1 MRIALI
7 SLSLLAV
14 FAVAALPQQ
23 PKPSDIDETPTLK
36 LDVELVNIL
45 FSVRDK
51 RGGLVPNLTKEN
63 FTLTEDGKP
72 QEIKFFTR
80 ETDLPLTLGLLV
92 DVRRS
97 QENLIATERHAAAQ
111 FFSSVL
117 RPKDMAFLISFGS
130 DAELLQDYTN
140 SIRLLTEGLDKL
152 RVNAQPVG
160 FHPGPVPTMSNPRG
174 TILYDAIYL
183 ATTEQLRNQVG
194 RKALIVISDGMD
206 YGSRT
211 KLDEAVSAA
220 HRADAIVYSIYFSDP
235 RLYPGSDSALK
246 RISNDTGGRVF
257 RVSRKNTLESIFKE
271 IQEEMRS
278 QYALGYTSTNPNKDG
293 SFRKIEIRS
302 TDKDLKIQ
310 ARKGYFAQP
319 SE

>member
-1 MRIALI
+1 
-7 SLSLLAV
+7 
-14 FAVAALPQQ
+14 
-23 PKPSDIDETPTLK
+23 
-36 LDVELVNIL
+36 
-45 FSVRDK
+45 
-51 RGGLVPNLTKEN
+51 
-63 FTLTEDGKP
+63 
-72 QEIKFFTR
+72 
-80 ETDLPLTLGLLV
+80 
-92 DVRRS
+92 
-97 QENLIATERHAAAQ
+97 
-111 FFSSVL
+111 
-117 RPKDMAFLISFGS
+117 MAFLISFGS

-140 SIRLLTEGLDKL
+140 SVRLLSDGLEKL

-160 FHPGPVPTMSNPRG
+160 FHPGPVPTMTNARG

-211 KLDEAVSAA
+211 KLDEAVAAA

-235 RLYPGSDSALK
+235 RFYPGSDSALK

-257 RVSRKNTLESIFKE
+257 HVGRKNTLQNIFKE

-278 QYALGYTSTNPNKDG
+278 QYALGYTSTNPDRDG
-293 SFRKIEIRS
+293 GFRKIEIRP
-302 TDKDLKIQ
+302 TDKDLKVQ

-319 SE
+319 SD

>member
-1 MRIALI
+1 MRTGLI
-7 SLSLLAV
+7 CLVLMALLAL
-14 FAVAALPQQ
+14 AALPQQ
-23 PKPSDIDETPTLK
+23 PNPPDIDETPTLR

-51 RGGLVPNLTKEN
+51 RGGLVPNLTKED
-63 FTLTEDGKP
+63 FTLNEDGKP

-80 ETDLPLTLGLLV
+80 ETELPLTLGLLV
-92 DVRRS
+92 DVSRS
-97 QENLIATERHAAAQ
+97 QENLIATERHAASQ
-111 FFSSVL
+111 FFSRVL

-140 SIRLLTEGLDKL
+140 SVPLLSEALNKL
-152 RVNAQPVG
+152 RVNSQPVG

-174 TILYDAIYL
+174 TILYDALYL

-211 KLDEAVSAA
+211 KLDEAVAAA
-220 HRADAIVYSIYFSDP
+220 HRADAIVYSIYFTDS
-235 RLYPGSDSALK
+235 RFYPGSDSALK
-246 RISNDTGGRVF
+246 RISNETGGRVF
-257 RVSRKNTLESIFKE
+257 RVDRKHTLQSIFDE

-278 QYALGYTSTNPNKDG
+278 QYALGYTSTNPNKDSG
-293 SFRKIEIRS
+293 FRKIEIRS
-302 TDKDLKIQ
+302 TDKDLKVQ
-310 ARKGYFAQP
+310 ARKGYFAQAGQ
-319 SE
+319 

>member
-1 MRIALI
+1 M
-7 SLSLLAV
+7 SVLAI
-14 FAVAALPQQ
+14 AALPQQ
-23 PKPSDIDETPTLK
+23 SKPTDVDETPTLK

-80 ETDLPLTLGLLV
+80 ETELPLTLGLLV
-92 DVRRS
+92 DVSRS
-97 QENLIATERHAAAQ
+97 QENLIATERHAASQ

-117 RPKDMAFLISFGS
+117 RPKDMAFLISFGA

-140 SIRLLTEGLDKL
+140 SVRLLSEGLEKL

-160 FHPGPVPTMSNPRG
+160 FHPGPVPTMTNARG

-194 RKALIVISDGMD
+194 RKALIIISDGMD

-211 KLDEAVSAA
+211 KLDEAVAAA

-235 RLYPGSDSALK
+235 RFYPGSDSALK

-257 RVSRKNTLESIFKE
+257 HVGRKNTLQNIFKE

-278 QYALGYTSTNPNKDG
+278 QYALGYTSTNPNRDG
-293 SFRKIEIRS
+293 GFRKIEIRP
-302 TDKDLKIQ
+302 TDKDLKVQ

-319 SE
+319 SD